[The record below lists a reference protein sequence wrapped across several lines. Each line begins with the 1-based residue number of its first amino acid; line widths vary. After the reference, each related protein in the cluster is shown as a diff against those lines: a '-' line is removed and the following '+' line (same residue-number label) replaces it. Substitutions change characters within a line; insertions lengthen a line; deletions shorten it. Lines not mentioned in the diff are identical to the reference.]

1 MRIHYFSSK
10 LVGEAAKCENRWP
23 THPPRLS
30 VHTSPVACV
39 GIFFSHVFRSKNQE
53 NRGSACIIMQQ
64 VQFYNMF
71 VILFRIKSH
80 LMKEFEINNT
90 PYGLRVMATDPPT
103 NKSVG
108 SCPKDI
114 KTAELNAR
122 VAKYE
127 SIWMGGNP
135 DWTALQLHLGK
146 TADTLFEHVRYFR
159 VFSNVSSKENSFMYI
174 KPTNADGNGVS

>member
-1 MRIHYFSSK
+1 MRIPLFFFKVS
-10 LVGEAAKCENRWP
+10 GQNREMREAMIHSGNRENR
-23 THPPRLS
+23 
-30 VHTSPVACV
+30 
-39 GIFFSHVFRSKNQE
+39 RSA
-53 NRGSACIIMQQ
+53 RSIMQSNFTTC
-64 VQFYNMF
+64 V
-71 VILFRIKSH
+71 VIWFRIKTH

-114 KTAELNAR
+114 KTPELNDQ

-127 SIWMGGNP
+127 SIWMGASP

-146 TADTLFEHVRYFR
+146 TADTLFEHDRYFR
-159 VFSNVSSKENSFMYI
+159 MFSDVSCK
-174 KPTNADGNGVS
+174 GNKNNDKS

>member
-1 MRIHYFSSK
+1 MREPLAHSPSAP
-10 LVGEAAKCENRWP
+10 L
-23 THPPRLS
+23 LS
-30 VHTSPVACV
+30 HITGRA
-39 GIFFSHVFRSKNQE
+39 GIFFSRVFRSKNQE
-53 NRGSACIIMQQ
+53 NTWSARIIMQQ

-71 VILFRIKSH
+71 VILCRVESH

-114 KTAELNAR
+114 KTPELNAR

-146 TADTLFEHVRYFR
+146 TADTLFEHDRYFR
-159 VFSNVSSKENSFMYI
+159 VFSNVSSKEN
-174 KPTNADGNGVS
+174 KKKNDKCRRKWCLLRLNTCKLTNFAKVLYSRL

>member
-1 MRIHYFSSK
+1 
-10 LVGEAAKCENRWP
+10 
-23 THPPRLS
+23 
-30 VHTSPVACV
+30 
-39 GIFFSHVFRSKNQE
+39 
-53 NRGSACIIMQQ
+53 MQQ

-114 KTAELNAR
+114 KTPELNVR

-146 TADTLFEHVRYFR
+146 TADTLFEHVIYFR

-174 KPTNADGNGVS
+174 KPTNADGNGVSYVLIRANLQILQTFYIHVYDW

>member
-1 MRIHYFSSK
+1 
-10 LVGEAAKCENRWP
+10 
-23 THPPRLS
+23 
-30 VHTSPVACV
+30 
-39 GIFFSHVFRSKNQE
+39 
-53 NRGSACIIMQQ
+53 MQQ

-114 KTAELNAR
+114 KTEELNAR

-146 TADTLFEHVRYFR
+146 TADTLFEHDRYFR
-159 VFSNVSSKENSFMYI
+159 VFSNVSSKENKKKKRQM
-174 KPTNADGNGVS
+174 PTEMVSLTS